1 MTVLPDVLGIVG
13 AAFAIALLLLRIKT
27 MYLFSD
33 LSPAA
38 RRTWVVL
45 CWIAIVWIALWS
57 LLPLGRLLVAAMR
70 YLMA

>member
-45 CWIAIVWIALWS
+45 
-57 LLPLGRLLVAAMR
+57 
-70 YLMA
+70 